1 MPALSLPRNAP
12 LTPLAAALALLLGA
26 GPALPARAADPAPVA
41 APSANQPAPAPAE
54 LPPIYVTARK
64 RLENLINVPV
74 SVSVFDGAD
83 LQDLRTQNVESVL
96 RMTPNVGYSALGDG
110 RSAHLSIRG
119 VGTLAQPLGSD
130 DTSVVVYIDGVPQPL
145 FAADQQLLDV
155 ERVEVLR
162 GPQGTLFGR
171 NAQAG
176 AIDIIT
182 RKPADTPELE
192 GGMEAGSR
200 QYRRGWASISG
211 PIVADKLSGRLA
223 VGYTG
228 QDGAVRNL
236 AGREVGDV
244 STPSL
249 RGTLI
254 ARPDADTTLTLATYA
269 QRDRNTPSNFVLRHT
284 DDYPVVALDPEGH
297 TERKTAGI
305 ALTAERRHDQVVAT
319 SVTALNHYGYDSLS
333 NNSEALTFSK
343 VFGLP
348 ASAFVPATDFSTYD
362 ENQNTFH
369 QELRLNSQPQS
380 PVAWVAGVNYYQD
393 NYRLRSYY
401 QSPFF
406 PATNGWRDTRQRTRS
421 YALFGEA
428 TTPLFGDP
436 RLKLTGGLRYTRENK
451 HYDAQYRNN
460 GFTGNVAAFGQS
472 GDLDYNLVTGR
483 LSLGYDLT
491 PTNVVYAS
499 AARGAKSGGFPN
511 FTNNAVSGK
520 PDQPY
525 ADANSWTF
533 ELGSKNQWL
542 DNRLGLNAAL
552 FYNTVKNENLM
563 AMDSGSFT
571 FVPKSIDTRSYGAE
585 LETRYAVGGGFELA
599 GSLGYTQAVVRNVSA
614 DVAASSGARNG
625 NAVPSVPR
633 WNAAVTLQYRGRVPG
648 LESADAPSLF
658 AAAQYQFVG
667 ARKADV
673 GAHFDLDRYAIV
685 NAKLGLE
692 FARYDLYLFGQNL
705 SNERPQYI
713 GLYYGPGAEATT
725 IGQGR
730 VIGAGIT
737 MRY

>member
-1 MPALSLPRNAP
+1 MPFLPLPLPRIAP
-12 LTPLAAALALLLGA
+12 LTPIASALALLLGA
-26 GPALPARAADPAPVA
+26 AAAAPAAAADSAPVA
-41 APSANQPAPAPAE
+41 VTPATAE

-74 SVSVFDGAD
+74 SVSVFDGGE
-83 LQDLRTQNVESVL
+83 LQDLRTANVESVL

-110 RSAHLSIRG
+110 RSTHLSIRG
-119 VGTLAQPLGSD
+119 IGTMAQPLGSD
-130 DTSVVVYIDGVPQPL
+130 DTSVVAYVDGVPQPL

-182 RKPADTPELE
+182 RKPADTLE
-192 GGMEAGSR
+192 MEAGMEAGSR

-223 VGYTG
+223 IGYSG
-228 QDGAVRNL
+228 QDGEVRNL

-244 STPSL
+244 STPSV
-249 RGTLI
+249 RGTLV
-254 ARPDADTTLTLATYA
+254 ARPNADTTLTLAAYA

-284 DDYPVVALDPEGH
+284 SGYPVVALDPEGH

-305 ALTAERRHDQVVAT
+305 ALTAERRFAQVVAT

-369 QELRLNSQPQS
+369 QELRLASLPQA
-380 PVAWVAGVNYYQD
+380 PVSWVAGLNYYQD
-393 NYRLRSYY
+393 DYRLRSYY

-406 PATNGWRDTRQRTRS
+406 PATNGWRDNRQRTRS

-436 RLKLTGGLRYTRENK
+436 RLKLTGGLRYTRDNK
-451 HYDAQYRNN
+451 RYDAQYRNN
-460 GFTGNVAAFGQS
+460 GFAGNVAAFGQS
-472 GDLDYNLVTGR
+472 DDLGYNLVTGR
-483 LSLGYDLT
+483 VSLSYDLT
-491 PTNVVYAS
+491 PANVIYAS

-525 ADANSWTF
+525 ADASSWTF
-533 ELGSKNQWL
+533 EVGSKNQWL

-552 FYNTVKNENLM
+552 FYNAVKNENLM
-563 AMDSGSFT
+563 AMDSASFT

-585 LETRYAVGGGFELA
+585 LETRYAIGRGFELA
-599 GSLGYTQAVVRNVSA
+599 GSLGYTHAVLRNVSA
-614 DVAASSGARNG
+614 DVAASSGARDG
-625 NAVPSVPR
+625 NRVPSVPS

-648 LESADAPSLF
+648 LDSADAPNLF

-692 FARYDLYLFGQNL
+692 FAHYDLYLFGQNL
-705 SNERPQYI
+705 SNARPQYI

-730 VIGAGIT
+730 VIGAGVT